1 MSIETTIRSALRDGA
16 GQLDLHGE
24 GPEHARARAGQ
35 RARRRRATGAGLTAL
50 VVLGGGAFV
59 ASRVG
64 GTSVDFAEPA
74 VGSGEPAALIWRE
87 EAGVLGATQDVV
99 VTADGAYYALST
111 APGTTWEDSGPDGWV
126 PQSLYR
132 STDGVTWTD
141 VAVDGAERIA
151 ALDARGSVLYALS
164 TSPATNGGTGRAA
177 VSTDGG
183 ATWQRADLPST
194 VTAPP
199 ATVPL
204 WGPGVN
210 ADLAVG
216 EDLLL
221 ASVHSRWDVD
231 QSAVL
236 TSEEAANG
244 DWTAADRRRSGRLR
258 QPLPGAAASRADG
271 RRQRC
276 PAPSDACA
284 SRRRRPP
291 AWCPGPTSAWRASR
305 PSTSTS
311 SSPRPTAS
319 PGSASTRSFG
329 TDWLQELAAIPGGFV
344 AITDGF
350 DPATETST
358 LRVHRS
364 TDGTDWQ
371 VVATAEDQW
380 FDYEVLGTRLLAAG
394 SDGTTLTVATS
405 DDGGATWASQDLRA
419 LADPEGRY
427 AELWTANFDAGP
439 LGAALMVNGT
449 SATGDAVELRA
460 AHQLRRHHLDRDPAG
475 RHRRGRRRVRQ
486 PSSGWRSAPTASR
499 SA

>member
-1 MSIETTIRSALRDGA
+1 M
-16 GQLDLHGE
+16 
-24 GPEHARARAGQ
+24 
-35 RARRRRATGAGLTAL
+35 
-50 VVLGGGAFV
+50 LGGGAFV

-111 APGTTWEDSGPDGWV
+111 APGTTWEDSSPDGWL

-141 VAVDGAERIA
+141 VAVDDAERIA

-164 TSPATNGGTGRAA
+164 TAPATNGGTGRAA

-244 DWTAADRRRSGRLR
+244 DWT
-258 QPLPGAAASRADG
+258 QPTADG
-271 RRQRC
+271 LAVYANPC
-276 PAPSDACA
+276 PEPPRPEPTADASAALLRPTPCE
-284 SRRRRPP
+284 PP
-291 AWCPGPTSAWRASR
+291 ATPTRVVPWADLGLAGQQALDVNELFTSADGVTWQRLDA
-305 PSTSTS
+305 
-311 SSPRPTAS
+311 
-319 PGSASTRSFG
+319 SFG

-449 SATGDAVELRA
+449 SATGDAVELVLLTSYDGITWTA
-460 AHQLRRHHLDRDPAG
+460 TPLADIAGDVDAYPSVQWLAVSADRVAFGLSATSDQPGTPAPARTFIG
-475 RHRRGRRRVRQ
+475 TPAR
-486 PSSGWRSAPTASR
+486 
-499 SA
+499 